1 MREAVCDKRQRKNKM
16 SNNKQYK
23 KSRVLNGVLG
33 GLLALV
39 VAGGVAFVGVL
50 SNGFKN
56 WDNIKPPAQEEPNSP
71 EDNTTK
77 GEASIENGESA
88 GIRLMA
94 MKIPVADYKTY
105 GVSVQAETAY
115 TVTATVYPEDA
126 ANKKIDWSV
135 AFANASSTWASGK
148 KVTDYVTVTPS
159 SDGALTAV
167 IQNVAA
173 FGEQIVV
180 KTVSRDNAEAYATLN
195 VEYLQR
201 TTGYTLTLDDKTY
214 STTGTKTNSVTPDF
228 SIGEGCKVN
237 IVANKSTVYTRANT
251 DKAEYITVKPTE
263 AFKSA
268 LAKAGSDFAAREYG
282 LTLSGLSYG
291 WFDSTFVQ
299 GLTNAQKNKLISA
312 IKGFSGNAYEIAIYT
327 ANGGTQLATFGIT
340 LDSSVIVGQ
349 KGVESIT
356 TDKTELVF

>member
-1 MREAVCDKRQRKNKM
+1 MAKNNT
-16 SNNKQYK
+16 SYK
-23 KSRVLNGVLG
+23 KSKRLNGILG
-33 GLLALV
+33 GALALV
-39 VAGGVAFVGVL
+39 LAGGIAAVGVV
-50 SNGFKN
+50 SNGFKD
-56 WDNIKPPAQEEPNSP
+56 WGHLKPPAQEEPNTP
-71 EDNTTK
+71 EDDTTK

-126 ANKKIDWSV
+126 ANKKVDWSV

-167 IQNVAA
+167 VQNVAA
-173 FGEQIVV
+173 FGEQIIV
-180 KTVSRDNAEAYATLN
+180 KTTSRDNAEAYATLN

-201 TTGYTLTLDDKTY
+201 TTGYTLTLNDKTY

-228 SIGEGCKVN
+228 SVGKGCNVN
-237 IVANKSTVYTRANT
+237 LVVNKSTVYTRANT

-268 LAKAGSDFAAREYG
+268 LVKAGLDFVPREYG
-282 LTLSGLSYG
+282 LTSSGLSYG

-327 ANGGTQLATFGIT
+327 ANGGEQLATFGIT
-340 LDSSVIVGQ
+340 LDSSVIEGQ

>member
-1 MREAVCDKRQRKNKM
+1 M

-94 MKIPVADYKTY
+94 MKIPVAEYKTY

-228 SIGEGCKVN
+228 SIGKGCKVN

-268 LAKAGSDFAAREYG
+268 LVKAGLDFVPREYG
-282 LTLSGLSYG
+282 LTSSGLSYG

-349 KGVESIT
+349 KGVESVT

>member
-1 MREAVCDKRQRKNKM
+1 M
-16 SNNKQYK
+16 SNNNKQYK
-23 KSRVLNGVLG
+23 KSKVLNGVLG

-56 WDNIKPPAQEEPNSP
+56 WDNIKPPAQEESNSP

-126 ANKKIDWSV
+126 ANRKVDWSV
-135 AFANASSTWASGK
+135 SFSNASSTWASGK

-159 SDGALTAV
+159 SEGALTAV
-167 IQNVAA
+167 VQNVAA

-228 SIGEGCKVN
+228 LIGKGCKVN

-268 LAKAGSDFAAREYG
+268 LVKAGSDFAPREYG
-282 LTLSGLSYG
+282 LTSSGLSYG

-299 GLTNAQKNKLISA
+299 GLTNAQKNKLIA
-312 IKGFSGNAYEIAIYT
+312 AMQGFSGTAYEIVIYT

-340 LDSSVIVGQ
+340 LDSSVIEGQ

>member
-1 MREAVCDKRQRKNKM
+1 M

-39 VAGGVAFVGVL
+39 VAGGVAFVGVV
-50 SNGFKN
+50 SNGFKD
-56 WDNIKPPAQEEPNSP
+56 WGHLKPPAQEEPNTP
-71 EDNTTK
+71 DDNEEQNPQ

-94 MKIPVADYKTY
+94 MKIPVAEYKTY

-115 TVTATVYPEDA
+115 TVTATVYPADA
-126 ANKKIDWSV
+126 VNKKVDWSV

-173 FGEQIVV
+173 FGEQIIV
-180 KTVSRDNAEAYATLN
+180 KTTSRDNAEAYATLN

-201 TTGYTLTLDDKTY
+201 TTGYTLTLNDKTY

-228 SIGEGCKVN
+228 SVGKGCNVN
-237 IVANKSTVYTRANT
+237 LVVNKSTVYTRANT

-268 LAKAGSDFAAREYG
+268 LVKAGSDFVPREYG
-282 LTLSGLSYG
+282 LTSSGLSYG

-299 GLTNAQKNKLISA
+299 GLTNAQRNKLISA
-312 IKGFSGNAYEIAIYT
+312 IQGFSGNAYEIVIYT

-340 LDSSVIVGQ
+340 LDSSVIEGQ

>member
-1 MREAVCDKRQRKNKM
+1 M
-16 SNNKQYK
+16 SNNNKQYK
-23 KSRVLNGVLG
+23 KSKILNGVLG

-50 SNGFKN
+50 SNGFKD
-56 WDNIKPPAQEEPNSP
+56 WGHLKPPAQEEPNTP
-71 EDNTTK
+71 EDDTTK

-94 MKIPVADYKTY
+94 MKIPVAEYKTY

-115 TVTATVYPEDA
+115 TVTATVYPADA
-126 ANKKIDWSV
+126 ADQKVDWSV
-135 AFANASSTWASGK
+135 SFANASSTWASGK

-173 FGEQIVV
+173 FGEQIIV
-180 KTVSRDNAEAYATLN
+180 KTTSRDNAEAYATLN

-201 TTGYTLTLDDKTY
+201 TTGYTLTLNDKTY

-228 SIGEGCKVN
+228 SVGKGCNVN
-237 IVANKSTVYTRANT
+237 LVVNKSTVYTRANT

-268 LAKAGSDFAAREYG
+268 LVKAGLDFVPREYG
-282 LTLSGLSYG
+282 LTSSGLSYG

-340 LDSSVIVGQ
+340 LDSSVIEGQ

>member
-1 MREAVCDKRQRKNKM
+1 M
-16 SNNKQYK
+16 SNNNKQYK
-23 KSRVLNGVLG
+23 KSKILNGVLG

-56 WDNIKPPAQEEPNSP
+56 WDNIKPPAQEEPNTP
-71 EDNTTK
+71 EDDTTK

-94 MKIPVADYKTY
+94 MKIPVAEYKTY

-115 TVTATVYPEDA
+115 TVTATVYPADA
-126 ANKKIDWSV
+126 ADQKVDWSV
-135 AFANASSTWASGK
+135 SFANASSTWASGK

-173 FGEQIVV
+173 FGEQIIV
-180 KTVSRDNAEAYATLN
+180 KTTSRDNAEAYATLN

-201 TTGYTLTLDDKTY
+201 TTGYTLTLNDKTY

-228 SIGEGCKVN
+228 SVGKGCNVN
-237 IVANKSTVYTRANT
+237 LVVNKSTVYTRANT

-268 LAKAGSDFAAREYG
+268 LVKAGLDFVPREYG
-282 LTLSGLSYG
+282 LTSSGLSYG

-340 LDSSVIVGQ
+340 LDSSVIEGQ

>member
-1 MREAVCDKRQRKNKM
+1 M

-23 KSRVLNGVLG
+23 KSKILNGVLG

-56 WDNIKPPAQEEPNSP
+56 WDNIKPPAQEEPNTP
-71 EDNTTK
+71 EDDTTK
-77 GEASIENGESA
+77 GEASIKDGESA

-94 MKIPVADYKTY
+94 AKIPVAEYEAY

-115 TVTATVYPEDA
+115 AVTATVYPADA
-126 ANKKIDWSV
+126 ANQKVDWSV
-135 AFANASSTWASGK
+135 SFANASSTWASGK

-173 FGEQIVV
+173 FGEQIIV
-180 KTVSRDNAEAYATLN
+180 KTTSRDNAEAYATLN

-201 TTGYTLTLDDKTY
+201 TTGYTLTLNDKTY

-228 SIGEGCKVN
+228 SVGKGCNVN
-237 IVANKSTVYTRANT
+237 LVVNKSTVYTRANT

-268 LAKAGSDFAAREYG
+268 LVKAGLDFVPREYG
-282 LTLSGLSYG
+282 LTSSGLSYG

-340 LDSSVIVGQ
+340 LDSSVIEGQ

>member
-1 MREAVCDKRQRKNKM
+1 M
-16 SNNKQYK
+16 SNNNKQYK
-23 KSRVLNGVLG
+23 KSKVLNGVLG

-56 WDNIKPPAQEEPNSP
+56 WDNIKPPAQEEPNTP
-71 EDNTTK
+71 EDDTTK

-94 MKIPVADYKTY
+94 MKIPVAEYKTY

-126 ANKKIDWSV
+126 ANKKVDWSV
-135 AFANASSTWASGK
+135 AFANANSTWASGK

-159 SDGALTAV
+159 ADGALTAV
-167 IQNVAA
+167 VQNVAA

-180 KTVSRDNAEAYATLN
+180 KTTSRDNTAAYATLN

-201 TTGYTLTLDDKTY
+201 TTGYTLTLDGKTY
-214 STTGTKTNSVTPDF
+214 ATTGTKANAAKPTFAASQSAAAKVT
-228 SIGEGCKVN
+228 V
-237 IVANKSTVYTRANT
+237 NKSSVYTRANT
-251 DKAEYITVKPTE
+251 DKAEYFTIKPTA
-263 AFKSA
+263 AFKTAITNAGLSASA
-268 LAKAGSDFAAREYG
+268 LKEYSG
-282 LTLSGLSYG
+282 NASATLSG
-291 WFDSTFVQ
+291 WFDSTWGTALYANNTQ
-299 GLTNAQKNKLISA
+299 RNKLISA
-312 IKGFSGNAYEIAIYT
+312 IKGFSGNAYEIVIYT

-340 LDSSVIVGQ
+340 LDSSVIEGQ

>member
-1 MREAVCDKRQRKNKM
+1 MAKNNT
-16 SNNKQYK
+16 SYK
-23 KSRVLNGVLG
+23 KSKILNGVLG

-94 MKIPVADYKTY
+94 MKIPVAEYKTY

-126 ANKKIDWSV
+126 ANKKVDWSV

-159 SDGALTAV
+159 ADGALTAV
-167 IQNVAA
+167 VQNVAA
-173 FGEQIVV
+173 FGEQIIV
-180 KTVSRDNAEAYATLN
+180 KTTSRDNAEAYATLN

-201 TTGYTLTLDDKTY
+201 TTGYTLTLNDKTY

-228 SIGEGCKVN
+228 SVGKGCNVN
-237 IVANKSTVYTRANT
+237 LVVNKSTVYTRANT

-268 LAKAGSDFAAREYG
+268 LVKAGLDFVPREYG
-282 LTLSGLSYG
+282 LTSSGLSYG

-327 ANGGTQLATFGIT
+327 ANGGEQLATFGIT
-340 LDSSVIVGQ
+340 LDSSVIEGQ

>member
-1 MREAVCDKRQRKNKM
+1 MAKNNT
-16 SNNKQYK
+16 SYK
-23 KSRVLNGVLG
+23 KSKRLNGILG
-33 GLLALV
+33 GALALV
-39 VAGGVAFVGVL
+39 LAGGIAAVGVV
-50 SNGFKN
+50 SNGFKD
-56 WDNIKPPAQEEPNSP
+56 WGHLKPPAQEEPNTP
-71 EDNTTK
+71 DDNEEQNPQ

-94 MKIPVADYKTY
+94 MKIPVAEYKTY

-115 TVTATVYPEDA
+115 TVTATVYPADA
-126 ANKKIDWSV
+126 VNKKVDWSV

-173 FGEQIVV
+173 FGEQIIV
-180 KTVSRDNAEAYATLN
+180 KTTSRDNAEAYATLN

-201 TTGYTLTLDDKTY
+201 TTGYTLTLNDKTY

-228 SIGEGCKVN
+228 SVGKGCNVN
-237 IVANKSTVYTRANT
+237 LVVNKSTVYTRANT

-268 LAKAGSDFAAREYG
+268 LVKAGLDFVPREYG
-282 LTLSGLSYG
+282 LTSSGLSYG
-291 WFDSTFVQ
+291 WFDSTLVQ

-340 LDSSVIVGQ
+340 LDSSVIEGQ

>member
-1 MREAVCDKRQRKNKM
+1 M
-16 SNNKQYK
+16 SNNQQKYK
-23 KSRVLNGVLG
+23 KSKVLNGVLG

-126 ANKKIDWSV
+126 ANKKVDWSV

-167 IQNVAA
+167 VQNVAA

-180 KTVSRDNAEAYATLN
+180 KTTSRDNTAAYATLN

-201 TTGYTLTLDDKTY
+201 TTGYTLTLDGKTY

-228 SIGEGCKVN
+228 SVGKGCTVN
-237 IVANKSTVYTRANT
+237 IVVNKSTVYTRANT

-268 LAKAGSDFAAREYG
+268 LVKAVSDFVPREYG
-282 LTLSGLSYG
+282 LTSSGLSYG

-299 GLTNAQKNKLISA
+299 GLTNTQKNKLISA
-312 IKGFSGNAYEIAIYT
+312 IKGFSGNAYEIVIYT
-327 ANGGTQLATFGIT
+327 ANGGEQLATFGIT
-340 LDSSVIVGQ
+340 LDSSVIEGQ
-349 KGVESIT
+349 KGVESVT

>member
-1 MREAVCDKRQRKNKM
+1 M
-16 SNNKQYK
+16 SNNRQYK
-23 KSRVLNGVLG
+23 KSKVLNGVLG
-33 GLLALV
+33 GLLALM

-94 MKIPVADYKTY
+94 MKIPVAEYKTY

-126 ANKKIDWSV
+126 ANKKVDWSV

-173 FGEQIVV
+173 FGEQIIV
-180 KTVSRDNAEAYATLN
+180 KTTSRDNAEAYATLN

-201 TTGYTLTLDDKTY
+201 TTGYTLTLNDKTY

-228 SIGEGCKVN
+228 SVGKGCNVN
-237 IVANKSTVYTRANT
+237 LVVNKSTVYTRANT

-268 LAKAGSDFAAREYG
+268 LVKAGLDFVPREYG
-282 LTLSGLSYG
+282 LTSSGLSYG

-340 LDSSVIVGQ
+340 LDSSVIEGQ

>member
-1 MREAVCDKRQRKNKM
+1 M

-228 SIGEGCKVN
+228 SVGKGCKVN
-237 IVANKSTVYTRANT
+237 IVSNKSTVYTRANT

>member
-1 MREAVCDKRQRKNKM
+1 M
-16 SNNKQYK
+16 SNNNRQYK
-23 KSRVLNGVLG
+23 KSKVLNGVLG

-94 MKIPVADYKTY
+94 MKIPVAEYKTY

-115 TVTATVYPEDA
+115 TVTATVYPADA
-126 ANKKIDWSV
+126 VNKKVDWSV

-173 FGEQIVV
+173 FGEQIIV
-180 KTVSRDNAEAYATLN
+180 KTTSRDNAEAYATLN

-201 TTGYTLTLDDKTY
+201 TTGYTLTLNDKTY

-228 SIGEGCKVN
+228 SVGKGCNVN
-237 IVANKSTVYTRANT
+237 LVVNKSTVYTRANT

-268 LAKAGSDFAAREYG
+268 LVKAGSDFVPREYG
-282 LTLSGLSYG
+282 LTSSGLSYG

-349 KGVESIT
+349 KGVESVT

>member
-1 MREAVCDKRQRKNKM
+1 MAKNNT
-16 SNNKQYK
+16 SYK
-23 KSRVLNGVLG
+23 KSKRLNGILG
-33 GLLALV
+33 GALALV
-39 VAGGVAFVGVL
+39 LAGGIAAVGVV
-50 SNGFKN
+50 SNGFKD
-56 WDNIKPPAQEEPNSP
+56 WGHLKPPAQEEPNSP

-94 MKIPVADYKTY
+94 MKIPVAEYKTY

-115 TVTATVYPEDA
+115 TVTATVYPADA
-126 ANKKIDWSV
+126 ANKKVDWSV

-167 IQNVAA
+167 VQNVAA

-214 STTGTKTNSVTPDF
+214 SSTGTKTNSVTPDF
-228 SIGEGCKVN
+228 SIGKGCKVN

-268 LAKAGSDFAAREYG
+268 LAKAGSDFAPREYG
-282 LTLSGLSYG
+282 LTSSGLSYG

-299 GLTNAQKNKLISA
+299 GLTNAQKNKLIA
-312 IKGFSGNAYEIAIYT
+312 AMQGFSGTAYEIVIYT

-349 KGVESIT
+349 KGVESVKV
-356 TDKTELVF
+356 DQTELVF

>member
-1 MREAVCDKRQRKNKM
+1 MKNKKGKLIASLTAAAAAVGM
-16 SNNKQYK
+16 VTFGAITNKANN
-23 KSRVLNGVLG
+23 
-33 GLLALV
+33 A
-39 VAGGVAFVGVL
+39 A
-50 SNGFKN
+50 
-56 WDNIKPPAQEEPNSP
+56 KPGNREEQASSY
-71 EDNTTK
+71 
-77 GEASIENGESA
+77 GETEITSGKSA
-88 GIRLMA
+88 GIKLMTA
-94 MKIPVADYKTY
+94 KIPVEAYAAY
-105 GVSVQAETAY
+105 GVSEQAETAY

-126 ANKKIDWSV
+126 ANRKVDWSV
-135 AFANASSTWASGK
+135 SFSNASSTWASGK

-159 SDGALTAV
+159 SEGALTAV
-167 IQNVAA
+167 VQNVAA

-201 TTGYTLTLDDKTY
+201 TTGYTLTLDGKTY

-228 SIGEGCKVN
+228 SIGKGCKVN
-237 IVANKSTVYTRANT
+237 IVSNKSTVYTRANT

-268 LAKAGSDFAAREYG
+268 LAKAGSDFAPREYG
-282 LTLSGLSYG
+282 LTSSGLSYG

-299 GLTNAQKNKLISA
+299 GLTNAQKNKLIA
-312 IKGFSGNAYEIAIYT
+312 AMQGFSGTAYEIVIYT

-349 KGVESIT
+349 KGVESVKV
-356 TDKTELVF
+356 DQTELVF

>member
-1 MREAVCDKRQRKNKM
+1 MAKNNT
-16 SNNKQYK
+16 SYK
-23 KSRVLNGVLG
+23 KSKRLNGILG
-33 GLLALV
+33 GALALV
-39 VAGGVAFVGVL
+39 LAGGIAAVGVV
-50 SNGFKN
+50 SNGFKD
-56 WDNIKPPAQEEPNSP
+56 WGHLKPPAQEEPNTP
-71 EDNTTK
+71 EDDTTK
-77 GEASIENGESA
+77 GEASIKDGESA

-94 MKIPVADYKTY
+94 AKIPVAEYEAY

-115 TVTATVYPEDA
+115 AVTATVYPADA
-126 ANKKIDWSV
+126 ANQKVDWSV
-135 AFANASSTWASGK
+135 SFANASSTWASGK

-173 FGEQIVV
+173 FGEQIIV
-180 KTVSRDNAEAYATLN
+180 KTTSRDNAEAYATLN

-201 TTGYTLTLDDKTY
+201 TTGYTLTLNDKTY

-228 SIGEGCKVN
+228 SVGKGCNVN
-237 IVANKSTVYTRANT
+237 LVVNKSTVYTRANT

-268 LAKAGSDFAAREYG
+268 LVKAGLDFVPREYG
-282 LTLSGLSYG
+282 LTSSGLSYG

-349 KGVESIT
+349 KGVESVT

>member
-1 MREAVCDKRQRKNKM
+1 M
-16 SNNKQYK
+16 SNNNKQYK
-23 KSRVLNGVLG
+23 KSKVLNGVLG

-115 TVTATVYPEDA
+115 TVTATVYPADA
-126 ANKKIDWSV
+126 ANQKVDWSV
-135 AFANASSTWASGK
+135 SFANASSTWASGK

-173 FGEQIVV
+173 FGEQIIV
-180 KTVSRDNAEAYATLN
+180 KTTSRDNAEAYATLN

-201 TTGYTLTLDDKTY
+201 TTGYTLTLNDKTY

-228 SIGEGCKVN
+228 SVGKGCNVN
-237 IVANKSTVYTRANT
+237 LVVNKSTVYTRANT

-268 LAKAGSDFAAREYG
+268 LVKAGLDFVPREYG
-282 LTLSGLSYG
+282 LTSSGLSYG

-312 IKGFSGNAYEIAIYT
+312 IKGFSGNAYEIVIYT
-327 ANGGTQLATFGIT
+327 ANGGEQLATFGIT
-340 LDSSVIVGQ
+340 LDSSVIEGQ

>member
-1 MREAVCDKRQRKNKM
+1 M
-16 SNNKQYK
+16 SNNNKQYK

-94 MKIPVADYKTY
+94 MKIPVAEYKTY

-126 ANKKIDWSV
+126 ANKKVDWSV

-159 SDGALTAV
+159 ADGALTAV
-167 IQNVAA
+167 VQNVAA
-173 FGEQIVV
+173 FGEQIIV
-180 KTVSRDNAEAYATLN
+180 KTTSRDNAEAYATLN

-201 TTGYTLTLDDKTY
+201 TTGYTLTLNDKTY

-228 SIGEGCKVN
+228 SVGKGCNVN
-237 IVANKSTVYTRANT
+237 LVVNKSTVYTRANT

-268 LAKAGSDFAAREYG
+268 LVKAGLDFVPREYG
-282 LTLSGLSYG
+282 LTSSGLSYG

-312 IKGFSGNAYEIAIYT
+312 IKGFGGNAYEIVIYT
-327 ANGGTQLATFGIT
+327 ANGGEQLATFGIT
-340 LDSSVIVGQ
+340 LDSSVIEGQ

>member
-1 MREAVCDKRQRKNKM
+1 MAKNNT
-16 SNNKQYK
+16 SYK
-23 KSRVLNGVLG
+23 KSKRLNGILG
-33 GLLALV
+33 GALALV
-39 VAGGVAFVGVL
+39 LAGGIAAVGVV
-50 SNGFKN
+50 SNGFKD
-56 WDNIKPPAQEEPNSP
+56 WGHLKPPAQKEPNTP
-71 EDNTTK
+71 EDDTTK
-77 GEASIENGESA
+77 GEASIKDGESA

-94 MKIPVADYKTY
+94 AKIPVAEYEAY

-115 TVTATVYPEDA
+115 AVTATVYPADA
-126 ANKKIDWSV
+126 ANQKVDWSV
-135 AFANASSTWASGK
+135 SFANASSTWASGK

-173 FGEQIVV
+173 FGEQIIV
-180 KTVSRDNAEAYATLN
+180 KTTSRDNAEAYATLN

-201 TTGYTLTLDDKTY
+201 TTGYTLTLNDKTY

-228 SIGEGCKVN
+228 SVGKGCKVN

-268 LAKAGSDFAAREYG
+268 LVKAGLDFVPREYG
-282 LTLSGLSYG
+282 LTSSGLSYG

>member
-1 MREAVCDKRQRKNKM
+1 MAKNNT
-16 SNNKQYK
+16 SYK
-23 KSRVLNGVLG
+23 KSKRLNGILG
-33 GLLALV
+33 GALALV
-39 VAGGVAFVGVL
+39 LAGGIAAVGVV
-50 SNGFKN
+50 SNGFKD
-56 WDNIKPPAQEEPNSP
+56 WGHLKPPAQEEPNTP
-71 EDNTTK
+71 DDNEEQNPQ

-94 MKIPVADYKTY
+94 MKIPVAEYKTY

-115 TVTATVYPEDA
+115 TVTATVYPADA
-126 ANKKIDWSV
+126 VNQKVDWSV
-135 AFANASSTWASGK
+135 SFANASSAWSSGK

-173 FGEQIVV
+173 FGEQIIV
-180 KTVSRDNAEAYATLN
+180 KTTSRDNAEAYATLN

-201 TTGYTLTLDDKTY
+201 TTGYTLTLNDKTY

-228 SIGEGCKVN
+228 SVGKGCNVN
-237 IVANKSTVYTRANT
+237 LVVNKSTVYTRANT

-268 LAKAGSDFAAREYG
+268 LVKAGLDFVPREYG
-282 LTLSGLSYG
+282 LTSSGLSYG

-349 KGVESIT
+349 KGVESVT

>member
-1 MREAVCDKRQRKNKM
+1 M
-16 SNNKQYK
+16 SNNNKQYK
-23 KSRVLNGVLG
+23 KSKILNGVLG

-94 MKIPVADYKTY
+94 MKIPVAEYKTY

-126 ANKKIDWSV
+126 ANKKVDWSV

-159 SDGALTAV
+159 ADGALTAV
-167 IQNVAA
+167 VQNVAA
-173 FGEQIVV
+173 FGELIIV
-180 KTVSRDNAEAYATLN
+180 KTTSRDNTSAYATLN

-201 TTGYTLTLDDKTY
+201 TTGYTLTLNDKTY

-228 SIGEGCKVN
+228 SVGKGCNVN
-237 IVANKSTVYTRANT
+237 LVVNKSTVYTRANT
-251 DKAEYITVKPTE
+251 DKAE
-263 AFKSA
+263 
-268 LAKAGSDFAAREYG
+268 
-282 LTLSGLSYG
+282 
-291 WFDSTFVQ
+291 
-299 GLTNAQKNKLISA
+299 IS
-312 IKGFSGNAYEIAIYT
+312 
-327 ANGGTQLATFGIT
+327 Q
-340 LDSSVIVGQ
+340 
-349 KGVESIT
+349 
-356 TDKTELVF
+356 

>member
-1 MREAVCDKRQRKNKM
+1 MKNKKTKLIASLTAAAAAVCMVTFGAITNKA
-16 SNNKQYK
+16 NN
-23 KSRVLNGVLG
+23 
-33 GLLALV
+33 A
-39 VAGGVAFVGVL
+39 A
-50 SNGFKN
+50 
-56 WDNIKPPAQEEPNSP
+56 KPGNQEEQASSY
-71 EDNTTK
+71 
-77 GEASIENGESA
+77 GETEITSGESA

-94 MKIPVADYKTY
+94 MKIPVAEYKTY

-126 ANKKIDWSV
+126 ANKKVDWSV
-135 AFANASSTWASGK
+135 AFSNASSTWASGK

-173 FGEQIVV
+173 FGEQIIV
-180 KTVSRDNAEAYATLN
+180 KTTSRDNAEAYATLS

-201 TTGYTLTLDDKTY
+201 TTGYTLTLNDKTY

-228 SIGEGCKVN
+228 SVGKGCNVN
-237 IVANKSTVYTRANT
+237 LVVNKSTVYTRANT

-268 LAKAGSDFAAREYG
+268 LVKAELDFVPREYG
-282 LTLSGLSYG
+282 LTSSGLSYG

-349 KGVESIT
+349 KGVESVKV
-356 TDKTELVF
+356 DQTELVF

>member
-1 MREAVCDKRQRKNKM
+1 M

-23 KSRVLNGVLG
+23 KSKVLNGVLG

-77 GEASIENGESA
+77 GETSIENGESA

-94 MKIPVADYKTY
+94 MKIPVAEYKTY

-126 ANKKIDWSV
+126 ANKKVDWSV

-159 SDGALTAV
+159 ADGALTAV
-167 IQNVAA
+167 VQNVAA
-173 FGEQIVV
+173 FDEQIIV
-180 KTVSRDNAEAYATLN
+180 KTTSRDNAEAYATLN

-201 TTGYTLTLDDKTY
+201 TTGYTLTLNDKTY

-228 SIGEGCKVN
+228 SVGKGCNVN
-237 IVANKSTVYTRANT
+237 LVVNKSTVYTRANT

-268 LAKAGSDFAAREYG
+268 LVKAGLDFVPREYG
-282 LTLSGLSYG
+282 LTSSGLSYG
-291 WFDSTFVQ
+291 WFDSTLVQ

-312 IKGFSGNAYEIAIYT
+312 IKGFSGNAYEIVIYT
-327 ANGGTQLATFGIT
+327 ANGGEQLATFGIT
-340 LDSSVIVGQ
+340 LDSSVIEGQ